1 MEAERTRSFARLE
14 MVNSADASKK
24 FVEGSITLF
33 RQSSGRQKCEKQL
46 AYLKVMIV
54 FCSLLYMCV
63 YVRVCLK
70 MFACTCVC
78 AWMCLCERERCTLH
92 IDPSTAPPFSCCY
105 REVSQV
111 AAGKRECEPV

>member
-24 FVEGSITLF
+24 FVEGSVTLF

-46 AYLKVMIV
+46 AYLKVMSV

-70 MFACTCVC
+70 MFACMCVC
-78 AWMCLCERERCTLH
+78 VHACVREREVHSPHRPIH
-92 IDPSTAPPFSCCY
+92 SPAPFLLLS
-105 REVSQV
+105 
-111 AAGKRECEPV
+111 